1 MDEMSYCREAL
12 RRLSGDGP
20 VLVKSLTARRQH
32 EDSGHTE
39 PAYNAGLMDGENI
52 VMVAA
57 EYRRKQNK
65 ENAGCYPAK

>member
-1 MDEMSYCREAL
+1 MKTAWKRL
-12 RRLSGDGP
+12 RNR
-20 VLVKSLTARRQH
+20 
-32 EDSGHTE
+32 GHTE

-65 ENAGCYPAK
+65 ENAASQAVQ